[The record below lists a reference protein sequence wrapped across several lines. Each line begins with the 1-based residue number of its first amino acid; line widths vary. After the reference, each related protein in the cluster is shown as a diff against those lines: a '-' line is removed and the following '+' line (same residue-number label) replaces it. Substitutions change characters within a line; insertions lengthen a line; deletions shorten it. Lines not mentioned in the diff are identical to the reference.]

1 MEIEVT
7 GSSSK
12 ESFAMEVGG
21 LKRKVVEEK
30 DQVRVTRKT
39 LQAVLEQCQRAI
51 ESISNSEGG
60 IDDDDEDDKDDMDP
74 QGEASGVGLQ
84 RDQEVDELCD
94 LLKSRVQCSDFLEKL
109 ECARV
114 PISEN
119 VSEEGSSWDMVND
132 NDLWEDK
139 DVDLDQEDY
148 VLVRQ
153 EDIVE
158 GIACFMAAYLLSL
171 KQTKV
176 LEILVSGIRYFYFKV
191 FCGCTFRHCLYDYS
205 PLNAKETSFF
215 FLFQDL
221 SPNQLQEALSKTFS
235 VKKKKGKLRK
245 AWDGSK
251 VVYNV
256 ASWGATAIGIYQN
269 PLLLRAASKA
279 FWVSCNVLSKLI

>member
-1 MEIEVT
+1 MEIEVA
-7 GSSSK
+7 GSSS
-12 ESFAMEVGG
+12 ESFQAGEM
-21 LKRKVVEEK
+21 KRKVVEEK

-51 ESISNSEGG
+51 ELISNNEGG
-60 IDDDDEDDKDDMDP
+60 IDDEDGEDEADVDL
-74 QGEASGVGLQ
+74 QGEVSGVDLQ

-109 ECARV
+109 ACAQV
-114 PISEN
+114 PVPEN
-119 VSEEGSSWDMVND
+119 ILEGSSWDMVNE

-139 DVDLDQEDY
+139 DIDLDQEDY

-171 KQTKV
+171 KQTK
-176 LEILVSGIRYFYFKV
+176 
-191 FCGCTFRHCLYDYS
+191 
-205 PLNAKETSFF
+205 
-215 FLFQDL
+215 DL
-221 SPNQLQEALSKTFS
+221 TPNQLQEALSKTFS

-245 AWDGSK
+245 AWDGSRLI
-251 VVYNV
+251 YNV

-279 FWVSCNVLSKLI
+279 FWVSCNVISKLL

>member
-12 ESFAMEVGG
+12 ESFAMVVGG

-74 QGEASGVGLQ
+74 QGEASGAGLQ

-119 VSEEGSSWDMVND
+119 VSEGSSWDMVND

-139 DVDLDQEDY
+139 DLDLDQEDY

-171 KQTKV
+171 KQTK
-176 LEILVSGIRYFYFKV
+176 
-191 FCGCTFRHCLYDYS
+191 
-205 PLNAKETSFF
+205 
-215 FLFQDL
+215 DL

>member
-74 QGEASGVGLQ
+74 QGEASGAGLQ

-139 DVDLDQEDY
+139 DLDLDQEDY

-171 KQTKV
+171 KQTK
-176 LEILVSGIRYFYFKV
+176 
-191 FCGCTFRHCLYDYS
+191 
-205 PLNAKETSFF
+205 
-215 FLFQDL
+215 DL

-235 VKKKKGKLRK
+235 VKKKRESFERHGTEAKSFIMWHPGEQLQS
-245 AWDGSK
+245 G
-251 VVYNV
+251 
-256 ASWGATAIGIYQN
+256 Q
-269 PLLLRAASKA
+269 L
-279 FWVSCNVLSKLI
+279 